1 MFQIKIDD
9 NTNLILIWPHRHFQQ
24 NLKVLFCQKY
34 RWWSPKNALPVC
46 CHQICWW
53 FKYRYLESWK
63 MCYWY
68 TVNEFV
74 CSLSTVLNTG
84 TLSSKNALPVYCNL
98 LFVVAIPVENKCQ
111 IWKIFQMLLF
121 FSIFYIKN
129 ESLDTSG
136 VSK

>member
-1 MFQIKIDD
+1 MHYWYAVIRF
-9 NTNLILIWPHRHFQQ
+9 
-24 NLKVLFCQKY
+24 
-34 RWWSPKNALPVC
+34 A
-46 CHQICWW
+46 
-53 FKYRYLESWK
+53 SWK

-111 IWKIFQMLLF
+111 I
-121 FSIFYIKN
+121 
-129 ESLDTSG
+129 
-136 VSK
+136 